1 MAELEVHCGLF
12 PSFEGAFT
20 DVDVDAMAI
29 YASDDVLG
37 SWSVYGAEP
46 IEEPDAKKD
55 DSLLLSVEAGMI
67 VFFAA
72 LGAFAFYRKSRA

>member
-1 MAELEVHCGLF
+1 
-12 PSFEGAFT
+12 
-20 DVDVDAMAI
+20 MAI

-46 IEEPDAKKD
+46 TEEPDTKKD
-55 DSLLLSVEAGMI
+55 DTLLLSAEAGMI